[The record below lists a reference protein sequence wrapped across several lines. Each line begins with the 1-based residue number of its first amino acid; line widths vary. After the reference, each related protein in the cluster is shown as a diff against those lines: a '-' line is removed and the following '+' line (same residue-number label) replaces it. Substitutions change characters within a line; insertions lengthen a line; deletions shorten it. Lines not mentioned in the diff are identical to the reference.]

1 MFSHF
6 VGKKLFFI
14 YVILV
19 VSAFTAHAALQGHLF
34 SRSAQIPD
42 GDWPGYNLSLNS
54 QRFSPLGEINR
65 SNVGSLKVQ
74 CVYDLKQKV
83 SFQTGPVAENG
94 VVFFTTENDTYAI
107 NGETC
112 AEIWK
117 YHREFTSTG
126 ALALHV
132 NRGAMVAKGRVY
144 RGSNDGYLL
153 ALDAKTGKLIW
164 EAKAANPA
172 IGETLPAAP
181 VVWNGMVF
189 IGQAGGDNAGVR
201 GRMMAFRESD
211 GQKLWSFDLVPM
223 MGPGSETWPESTAQV
238 PRTGGATWSSY
249 TVDEAEGALLVPV
262 GNAAPDFLISARPG
276 ANLYTDSVVILDAK
290 SGHLRTYYQL
300 VKNDTHDWDIASP
313 PVLLQKDPGVK
324 MLAQAGKDGL
334 FCPGSQGG
342 SEWNGAAY
350 DPGKHILFVGAV
362 DWCTTVRLSPNP
374 LPPLAKP
381 GDPFTGAV
389 PDAPFGTMD
398 PKSHWKGRLTAF
410 NVEDGKVLWRFDS
423 DAPVLA
429 AVTPTAG
436 GLVFAAGMNG
446 HFRALNSETG
456 EVLYTSLLGDPIG
469 GGIISYWAAGRQRI
483 AVAVGMKSVL
493 WELDPTSSR
502 IVIFGLE

>member
-14 YVILV
+14 YVVLV
-19 VSAFTAHAALQGHLF
+19 VSAFTAHATLQGRLF

-42 GDWPGYNLSLNS
+42 GDWPGYNRSLNS

-65 SNVGSLKVQ
+65 SNVGKLKVR

-117 YHREFTSTG
+117 YHREFTSSG

-132 NRGAMVAKGRVY
+132 NRGATVAKGRVY

-153 ALDAKTGKLIW
+153 ALEAKSGKLIW
-164 EAKAANPA
+164 ETKAANPA

-211 GQKLWSFDLVPM
+211 GQKLWSFDLVPL

-290 SGHLRTYYQL
+290 SGQLRSFYQL
-300 VKNDTHDWDIASP
+300 VKNDTHD
-313 PVLLQKDPGVK
+313 
-324 MLAQAGKDGL
+324 
-334 FCPGSQGG
+334 CPGSQGG

-389 PDAPFGTMD
+389 PEAPFGTMD
-398 PKSHWKGRLTAF
+398 PKSHWKGHLTAF
-410 NVEDGKVLWRFDS
+410 NAEDGKVLWRFDS

-446 HFRALNSETG
+446 NFRALNSETG
-456 EVLYTSLLGDPIG
+456 EVLYTSLLGDP
-469 GGIISYWAAGRQRI
+469 
-483 AVAVGMKSVL
+483 
-493 WELDPTSSR
+493 TSSR